1 MRVVEVKDYRNAIA
15 VLNAGSGT
23 ADWARGIFDASDVDF
38 GRRRVADL
46 HARIND
52 SLVSCGWSGEVQLHS
67 DYQLTIRSLRE
78 RFAFHV
84 QITGN
89 ASRLAYDLLKLQY
102 LNSISRIDAAVYA
115 LPTTE
120 CARQIGQNLASY
132 DRAAR
137 ELDLFA
143 TIITCPIMLIGY
155 SN

>member
-1 MRVVEVKDYRNAIA
+1 MRVAEVKDHRNAVA
-15 VLNAGSGT
+15 VLNARSET
-23 ADWARGIFDASDVDF
+23 AEWARTIFDAPEVDF
-38 GRRRVADL
+38 ARRRVADL
-46 HARIND
+46 HAHIND
-52 SLVSCGWSGEVQLHS
+52 SLVSCGWSGEVQLHPG
-67 DYQLTIRSLRE
+67 YQLTIRSLRE

-102 LNSISRIDAAVYA
+102 LSSINRIEAAIYA

-120 CARQIGQNLASY
+120 CAREIGENLASY